1 MTTAVYTPPVT
12 SALVLGTDAEGRP
25 VSLPVK
31 PTEKMAIIGVSGSG
45 KSFFAALMC
54 EQWLKAGVPVCVI
67 DPVGIHWG
75 LRSSADGKPEGG
87 LEIPVYGG
95 EHGDAE
101 LPSPIIAAQ
110 AFALESRS
118 MVLDVSECRMEEL
131 HEFCAIFFEEIMAP
145 GCKPVRPCRILLEEA
160 PVLAPQVGS
169 LSKHNR
175 RCKAALAH
183 LARVGR
189 NRGIGL
195 DIISQRAASVDKTLL
210 TQAGSLLLLR
220 LAASI
225 DRRAICDWIAS
236 NSAELDP
243 KEVLAYLSEAENGEG
258 MLWAPTWLKD
268 RPRNERYLKVKI
280 GLRETFH
287 PSPDAQQAEMVPI
300 TLPSLGIAGDGLD
313 AIGKILAFLIKA
325 ALVLVGLW
333 LAWKILGVLIAIIG
347 LALLLWIV
355 FGK

>member
-1 MTTAVYTPPVT
+1 MATP
-12 SALVLGTDAEGRP
+12 ALILGTDAEGRI

-31 PTEKMAIIGVSGSG
+31 PAEKVAFLGVSGSG
-45 KSFFAALMC
+45 KSFCAALMC

-75 LRSSADGKPEGG
+75 LRAGADGSSKGG

-118 MVLDVSECRMEEL
+118 MVLDVSECKMEEL
-131 HEFCAIFFEEIMAP
+131 HEFCASFFEEIMAP

-210 TQAGSLLLLR
+210 TQAGNLILLR

-225 DRRAICDWIAS
+225 DRRAITEWCAS

-243 KEVLAYLSEAENGEG
+243 KEVLAYLAEAENGEG

-268 RPRNERYLKVKI
+268 RPRDQRYLKIKV
-280 GLRETFH
+280 GRRSTFH
-287 PSPDAQQAEMVPI
+287 PGPDDQQAEMLPI
-300 TLPSLGIAGDGLD
+300 TLAGMGIAGDGLD
-313 AIGKILAFLIKA
+313 AIGKILKFLIKA
-325 ALVLVGLW
+325 ALIIVGLW
-333 LAWKILGVLIAIIG
+333 LAWKILSVLAAIVG

>member
-1 MTTAVYTPPVT
+1 M
-12 SALVLGTDAEGRP
+12 SAAIPTLPAINSLILGTDAEGRT

-31 PTEKMAIIGVSGSG
+31 PAEKVAFLGVSGSG
-45 KSFFAALMC
+45 KSFCAALMC

-75 LRSSADGKPEGG
+75 LRSGADGKPEGG

-95 EHGDAE
+95 EHGDDE

-118 MVLDVSECRMEEL
+118 MVLDVSECKMEEL
-131 HEFCAIFFEEIMAP
+131 HEFCASFFEEIMAP

-160 PVLAPQVGS
+160 PVLAPQTGS

-210 TQAGSLLLLR
+210 TQAGNLILLR

-225 DRRAICDWIAS
+225 DRRAITEWCAS

-243 KEVLAYLSEAENGEG
+243 KEVLAYLAEAENGEG

-268 RPRNERYLKVKI
+268 RPRNERYLKIKV
-280 GLRETFH
+280 GRRETFH
-287 PSPDAQQAEMVPI
+287 PGPDAQEAAMLPI
-300 TLPSLGIAGDGLD
+300 TLPGASLTGDFFGAVGALL
-313 AIGKILAFLIKA
+313 KFTIKA
-325 ALVLVGLW
+325 ALILGGLW
-333 LAWKILGVLIAIIG
+333 LAWKILSVLAAVVG